1 MCSIAGMID
10 LAGSQIPGLA
20 HKLKVMNE
28 LQAHRG
34 PDGNGIWM
42 REAQNVGLAHCR
54 LSIIDIAS
62 GQQPMTDHHGNWVC
76 FNGEIYNYIELKQQL
91 GGTYETTSDTEVIL
105 RAYEVWGEECVEHFS
120 GMFTFALWDEKRQ
133 TLFCARDHFGI
144 KPFYYAVVDGVF
156 YFASEMKTLLPFLPS
171 VETDPKAFQDY
182 LVFQFWSRLTACGSR
197 LTGIL
202 PAAAIGRCITGRICT
217 TRSSISTMHWRS
229 SSSAL

>member
-76 FNGEIYNYIELKQQL
+76 FNGRS
-91 GGTYETTSDTEVIL
+91 TTI
-105 RAYEVWGEECVEHFS
+105 
-120 GMFTFALWDEKRQ
+120 
-133 TLFCARDHFGI
+133 
-144 KPFYYAVVDGVF
+144 
-156 YFASEMKTLLPFLPS
+156 
-171 VETDPKAFQDY
+171 
-182 LVFQFWSRLTACGSR
+182 
-197 LTGIL
+197 
-202 PAAAIGRCITGRICT
+202 
-217 TRSSISTMHWRS
+217 S
-229 SSSAL
+229 SSNSNLAAPMRPPATRK

>member
-1 MCSIAGMID
+1 MRQQGLFKTIYKGGSAPMCSIAGMID

-42 REAQNVGLAHCR
+42 REAENVGLAHCR

-91 GGTYETTSDTEVIL
+91 GGTYETTSDTEVISYIIIRERINCSSIEEAVNRAKLNRTASEAL
-105 RAYEVWGEECVEHFS
+105 RSY
-120 GMFTFALWDEKRQ
+120 
-133 TLFCARDHFGI
+133 
-144 KPFYYAVVDGVF
+144 GVF
-156 YFASEMKTLLPFLPS
+156 DGLP
-171 VETDPKAFQDY
+171 ETDQMSF
-182 LVFQFWSRLTACGSR
+182 FTM
-197 LTGIL
+197 GI
-202 PAAAIGRCITGRICT
+202 
-217 TRSSISTMHWRS
+217 
-229 SSSAL
+229 

>member
-76 FNGEIYNYIELKQQL
+76 FNGEIYNYIDQRH
-91 GGTYETTSDTEVIL
+91 GSDPPGL
-105 RAYEVWGEECVEHFS
+105 
-120 GMFTFALWDEKRQ
+120 
-133 TLFCARDHFGI
+133 
-144 KPFYYAVVDGVF
+144 
-156 YFASEMKTLLPFLPS
+156 
-171 VETDPKAFQDY
+171 
-182 LVFQFWSRLTACGSR
+182 
-197 LTGIL
+197 
-202 PAAAIGRCITGRICT
+202 
-217 TRSSISTMHWRS
+217 
-229 SSSAL
+229 